1 VQHKPSGG
9 GKKSKVRG
17 QRPGRQVNL
26 LEEEIK
32 QLCLQARQIFLSQAP
47 LLELDAPIKICGDI
61 HGQYHDLLRLF
72 EYGGFPPTSN
82 CTFLVLDSA
91 RVPRVS
97 CLVGVGGRRVA
108 AVARMVWAFTFAV
121 AVCDGRLVEAQ
132 LTHNV
137 VAFCFF
143 ACGWFVWRSSVP
155 GRLR

>member
-1 VQHKPSGG
+1 MVWNPRFSVRRASVPYVLFVCRVQHKPSGG

-82 CTFLVLDSA
+82 CTFDI
-91 RVPRVS
+91 
-97 CLVGVGGRRVA
+97 
-108 AVARMVWAFTFAV
+108 
-121 AVCDGRLVEAQ
+121 
-132 LTHNV
+132 
-137 VAFCFF
+137 
-143 ACGWFVWRSSVP
+143 
-155 GRLR
+155 

>member
-1 VQHKPSGG
+1 MCLSCDLPFRFANVILPDPSAFSCSLSFLCVDAPFATSSRIPLRVQHKPSGG

-82 CTFLVLDSA
+82 CTFDSGGTF
-91 RVPRVS
+91 VS
-97 CLVGVGGRRVA
+97 HADCVS
-108 AVARMVWAFTFAV
+108 T
-121 AVCDGRLVEAQ
+121 C
-132 LTHNV
+132 
-137 VAFCFF
+137 
-143 ACGWFVWRSSVP
+143 P
-155 GRLR
+155 

>member
-1 VQHKPSGG
+1 MQHKPSGG

-82 CTFLVLDSA
+82 CMLGISWEACVLRAGCVWTCLLKAVVTSREA
-91 RVPRVS
+91 GVEHVVSLWPRTCVA
-97 CLVGVGGRRVA
+97 VTRVA
-108 AVARMVWAFTFAV
+108 LQM
-121 AVCDGRLVEAQ
+121 G
-132 LTHNV
+132 
-137 VAFCFF
+137 
-143 ACGWFVWRSSVP
+143 
-155 GRLR
+155 